1 MSSDPVVSFAKARL
15 RAVSPGT
22 IVAARLT
29 LLLDQA
35 EKMQGLDA
43 DFLMS
48 LHEVEQL
55 ASGLE
60 PYIASCTSPE
70 SNDLSRLVAETQ
82 NTNWQE
88 CFRRGDT
95 SIELESEMVSGH
107 VEGQFL
113 KMLVGLMKATRI
125 LEIGLFTGYS
135 ALAMAEALP
144 DHGRLVA
151 CEIDPFAASFALAR
165 FAQSAHQHKIRVEV
179 GDAVTSVQRL
189 SDANE
194 SFDLIFIDADKKS
207 YQTYLDIAL
216 SAALL
221 APGGLICVD
230 NTLMQGQPYLP
241 GVRTANGQA
250 IAQFNRSVRED
261 PRVEQVMLPL
271 RDGLTL
277 IRKR

>member
-1 MSSDPVVSFAKARL
+1 MSSDPVVPLARL

-22 IVAARLT
+22 IVAARLA
-29 LLLDQA
+29 LLLGQA
-35 EKMQGLDA
+35 EKMQALDA
-43 DFLMS
+43 DFLKS
-48 LHEVEQL
+48 LHEIEQL

-60 PYIASCTSPE
+60 PYIASCTTSE
-70 SNDLSRLVAETQ
+70 SNELTRLVAETRR
-82 NTNWQE
+82 TNWHE
-88 CFRRGDT
+88 CFRRGET
-95 SIELESEMVSGH
+95 SVELEPEMVSGH

-151 CEIDPFAASFALAR
+151 CEIDPFAASFAQTQ
-165 FAQSAHQHKIRVEV
+165 FSHSAHRHKISIEI
-179 GDAVTSVQRL
+179 GDAVKSVQRL

-194 SFDLIFIDADKKS
+194 SFDLIFIDADKTS

-241 GVRTANGQA
+241 GGRTANGQA
-250 IAQFNRSVRED
+250 IAQFNRSVRDD